1 MKKGFNYS
9 TTMEVTVDVDI
20 DENDLTD
27 EDLLEIC
34 EGRGLMSGGL
44 SGDVIEELFV
54 LFKQAKHDA
63 ILERV
68 RQVVQDA
75 KGVVL

>member
-1 MKKGFNYS
+1 MSYTYS
-9 TTMEVTVDVDI
+9 TTVTVDVDVDI
-20 DENDLTD
+20 DESDLTD
-27 EDLLEIC
+27 EDLIEIC

-44 SGDVIEELFV
+44 NKDAIEELFM
-54 LFKQAKHDA
+54 LFKQGKHDA
-63 ILERV
+63 VLERV

>member
-1 MKKGFNYS
+1 MNKHLHS
-9 TTMEVTVDVDI
+9 TTVEVDVDI
-20 DENDLTD
+20 YTDDLEDDELI
-27 EDLLEIC
+27 EIC
-34 EGRGLMSGGL
+34 EARGIMSGGIK
-44 SGDVIEELFV
+44 GEVIEELFV
-54 LFKQAKHDA
+54 LFKQGKHDA

>member
-1 MKKGFNYS
+1 MKGFNYS

-44 SGDVIEELFV
+44 KGDVIDELFV
-54 LFKQAKHDA
+54 LFKQGKHDA
-63 ILERV
+63 VLERV

>member
-1 MKKGFNYS
+1 MNKHLHS
-9 TTMEVTVDVDI
+9 TTVEVDVDI
-20 DENDLTD
+20 YTDDLEDDELI
-27 EDLLEIC
+27 EIC
-34 EGRGLMSGGL
+34 EARGIMTGGIK
-44 SGDVIEELFV
+44 GEVIEELFV
-54 LFKQAKHDA
+54 LFKQGKHDA

>member
-44 SGDVIEELFV
+44 NKEVIDELFV
-54 LFKQAKHDA
+54 LFKMGKHDA
-63 ILERV
+63 VLERV

>member
-1 MKKGFNYS
+1 MKGFNYS
-9 TTMEVTVDVDI
+9 TSMEVTVDVDI

-27 EDLLEIC
+27 EDLIEIC

-44 SGDVIEELFV
+44 NKDTIEELFV
-54 LFKQAKHDA
+54 LFKQGKHDA
-63 ILERV
+63 IIERV